1 MKVISKEKLKIS
13 LINDLKIDQINDFEL
28 IILYQPNNKFNS
40 LFAEIN
46 KNKKNNFL
54 ISGTQTDWNFLNS
67 AIDLFSKSYNNQS
80 QDYLPIYNSNYTQF
94 QFDDINFRSF
104 PPLVDKFGL
113 VNFKENSY
121 QVLLNKTVEGIESQE
136 PLLFTYSTNEQKN
149 AVLLGENIWKWRAQ
163 SYVDSGSFES
173 FDGFFGKLIQ
183 YLSSTKNRNRLDL
196 SVEPFYKEN
205 EEIFSFLLNI
215 LIRIMFSIPME
226 SLI

>member
-1 MKVISKEKLKIS
+1 M
-13 LINDLKIDQINDFEL
+13 
-28 IILYQPNNKFNS
+28 
-40 LFAEIN
+40 
-46 KNKKNNFL
+46 
-54 ISGTQTDWNFLNS
+54 NS

-104 PPLVDKFGL
+104 PPLVDKFGV

-121 QVLLNKTVEGIESQE
+121 QVLLNKTVEGVESQE
-136 PLLFTYSTNEQKN
+136 PLLFTYSNNNQKN

-183 YLSSTKNRNRLDL
+183 YLSSTKSRNRLDL

-205 EEIFSFLLNI
+205 EEIFFSSQYFDKNYVFDPNGELNLTIVNKESNQTIESQMLLKGNEYVFKKSD
-215 LIRIMFSIPME
+215 LLPGDYRVS
-226 SLI
+226 